1 MANWHRKYL
10 KRPLVTLMVTVI
22 FINYANGASKKMSS
36 LYSNKNDVR
45 LESAIIADDRIAI
58 AQALAL
64 GANVNARGSSGITPL
79 MLAVDRLKQNAVE
92 ELLAHGANPNLKAA
106 DRNSAV
112 SLAVENYSRAP
123 EIMIAVIKGGGD
135 PNIRRPDDDPVIMR
149 FINDRN
155 CQFLR
160 QMKSL
165 GADLNITTRTGDPII
180 NDAGV
185 GADWDVVWC
194 LIQLGAKYDYEQTS
208 RLPLSRCLAG
218 KLPSPDSPI
227 YPYKKKVWQ
236 FLKDHGIAVRPWEE

>member
-1 MANWHRKYL
+1 ML
-10 KRPLVTLMVTVI
+10 IVI
-22 FINYANGASKKMSS
+22 GFFVNSANGADKKMTSI
-36 LYSNKNDVR
+36 YSDKKDVR
-45 LESAIIADDRIAI
+45 LESAILADDRGAI

-79 MLAVDRLKQNAVE
+79 MLAVDRLKRNAVE
-92 ELLAHGANPNLKAA
+92 ELLTHGANPNLKAA

-135 PNIRRPDDDPVIMR
+135 PNIRRPDDDPVITR

-155 CQFLR
+155 CEFLR
-160 QMKSL
+160 QMKLL
-165 GADLNITTRTGDPII
+165 GADLDITTRAGDPII
-180 NDAGV
+180 NDAGL

-218 KLPSPDSPI
+218 KFPSPDSPI

>member
-1 MANWHRKYL
+1 MSGIY
-10 KRPLVTLMVTVI
+10 
-22 FINYANGASKKMSS
+22 SDKK
-36 LYSNKNDVR
+36 DVR
-45 LESAIIADDRIAI
+45 LESAIMADDRGAI

-64 GANVNARGSSGITPL
+64 GANVNARGTSGITPL
-79 MLAVDRLKQNAVE
+79 MLAVDRLKQNAVG

-112 SLAVENYSRAP
+112 SLAVENYSRSP

-155 CQFLR
+155 CECLQ

-165 GADLNITTRTGDPII
+165 GADLDITTRTGDLII
-180 NDAGV
+180 NDAGL
-185 GADWDVVWC
+185 GADWDIVWC
-194 LIQLGAKYDYEQTS
+194 LITLGAKFDYEQTS
-208 RLPLSRCLAG
+208 RLPLSKCLAH
-218 KLPSPDSPI
+218 KFPSPDSPI

>member
-1 MANWHRKYL
+1 MANWYRKDL
-10 KRPLVTLMVTVI
+10 KRPLVMVIVI
-22 FINYANGASKKMSS
+22 GFFINCANGVDNKMDTLSSGKK
-36 LYSNKNDVR
+36 DAR
-45 LESAIIADDRIAI
+45 LESAILADDRAAI
-58 AQALAL
+58 DQALTL
-64 GANVNARGSSGITPL
+64 GANVNARGTHGITPL